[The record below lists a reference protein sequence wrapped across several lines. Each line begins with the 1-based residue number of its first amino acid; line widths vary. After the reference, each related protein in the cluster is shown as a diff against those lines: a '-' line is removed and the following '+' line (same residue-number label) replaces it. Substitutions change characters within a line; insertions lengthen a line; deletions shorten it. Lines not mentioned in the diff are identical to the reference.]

1 MQGSCVPKGI
11 FKILPRRAPGTER
24 DPEESVTYRY
34 VTQEGL
40 GEIPGT
46 KVDLD
51 LSKGLNE
58 NPEGLTL
65 RKEARI
71 PGAAGI
77 TRPTVRLGDVQ
88 GDSLFPEQGWGMKSR
103 FLVQLRFLVGF
114 EEADAGF

>member
-24 DPEESVTYRY
+24 DLEESVTYGY

-77 TRPTVRLGDVQ
+77 TSSTVQLGDVLAATRRQ
-88 GDSLFPEQGWGMKSR
+88 PVPRAGMGDEEPLPGPAQVPGW
-103 FLVQLRFLVGF
+103 V
-114 EEADAGF
+114 